1 MRPSQLIEYWSRR
14 PLERADFLS
23 MIEKNYRFQEGTL
36 DELSGW
42 LNVFSK
48 SRGYY
53 GVRPF
58 VIDWRQ
64 SDIELGYVTRE
75 RINLTPIEYLVYVP
89 RNEIE
94 SYISGL
100 EGWYLNRRIPSDMP
114 DSERGGI
121 IRLMTDLG
129 WNSLS
134 PYFNYDGETGLEI
147 EYEYTNLGVNTLL
160 DDSGYIRLVY
170 TGPKIY
176 PYSALNYPGGSIVE
190 TS

>member
-14 PLERADFLS
+14 PLDRADFLS
-23 MIEKNYRFQEGTL
+23 MIEKNYRFEEGTL

-42 LNVFSK
+42 LNVFSQ
-48 SRGYY
+48 RGGYY

-89 RNEIE
+89 RNTIE

-100 EGWYLNRRIPSDMP
+100 EGWYLNRKIPFDML

-121 IRLMTDLG
+121 IRLMNDLG
-129 WNSLS
+129 WNALSL
-134 PYFNYDGETGLEI
+134 YLNHDGETGLEL
-147 EYEYTNLGVNTLL
+147 EYEYTYSTPI

-176 PYSALNYPGGSIVE
+176 PYSALNYPGGGII
-190 TS
+190 

>member
-14 PLERADFLS
+14 PLDRADFLS
-23 MIEKNYRFQEGTL
+23 MVEKNYRFEEGTL

-42 LNVFSK
+42 LNVFSQ
-48 SRGYY
+48 RGGYY

-89 RNEIE
+89 RNTIE

-100 EGWYLNRRIPSDMP
+100 EGWYLNRKIPFDMP

-121 IRLMTDLG
+121 IRLMNDLG
-129 WNSLS
+129 WNALS
-134 PYFNYDGETGLEI
+134 PYFNHDGESGLEI
-147 EYEYTNLGVNTLL
+147 EYEYTYSARDS

-176 PYSALNYPGGSIVE
+176 PYSALNYPGGGII
-190 TS
+190 

>member
-14 PLERADFLS
+14 PLERTEFLR
-23 MIEKNYRFQEGTL
+23 MIEKNYRFEEGTL

-42 LNVFSK
+42 LNVFSQ
-48 SRGYY
+48 RGGYY

-58 VIDWRQ
+58 VIDWPQ
-64 SDIELGYVTRE
+64 SYIENGYVTRE
-75 RINLTPIEYLVYVP
+75 IVNLTPIEYLVYVP
-89 RNEIE
+89 RNTIE

-114 DSERGGI
+114 DSERRGI
-121 IRLMTDLG
+121 TATMADLG
-129 WNSLS
+129 WNGLS
-134 PYFNYDGETGLEI
+134 HYFNPDGETGLEI
-147 EYEYTNLGVNTLL
+147 EYDYTYSTPL

-176 PYSALNYPGGSIVE
+176 PYSALNYPGGSII
-190 TS
+190 

>member
-14 PLERADFLS
+14 PLDRAEFLS
-23 MIEKNYRFQEGTL
+23 MVEKNYRFEEGTL

-42 LNVFSK
+42 LNVFSQ
-48 SRGYY
+48 RGGYY

-89 RNEIE
+89 RNTIE

-100 EGWYLNRRIPSDMP
+100 EGWYLNRRIPSNMP

-121 IRLMTDLG
+121 IRLMNDLG
-129 WNSLS
+129 LNALSL
-134 PYFNYDGETGLEI
+134 YFNHDGETGLEL
-147 EYEYTNLGVNTLL
+147 EYEYTYGTLL
-160 DDSGYIRLVY
+160 DDSGYIQLVY

-176 PYSALNYPGGSIVE
+176 PYSALNYPGGSIIDP
-190 TS
+190 S